1 MEKCPDC
8 GAPDL
13 VHDTH
18 AVSCTYKHRHTT
30 IPAVS
35 GYHCTR
41 CDAVVLDRAGADRYD
56 ELVRQFQRRVDGE
69 LVEPAYIRAVR
80 TELRLEPREA
90 DDLIGSGGNE
100 FACYEA
106 GRVQPHPSTVKLLK
120 LLDRHPELLDELRL
134 DELRLDEPR
143 LDDPQQAGRRREGA
157 ERRGA

>member
-8 GAPDL
+8 GAPDP

-18 AVSCTYKHRHTT
+18 AVSYAYRHRRTT
-30 IPAVS
+30 ISAVS

-80 TELRLEPREA
+80 TRLRLDPREA
-90 DDLIGSGGNE
+90 DDLIGSGASE

-134 DELRLDEPR
+134 DEMKLDDRRQDEPR
-143 LDDPQQAGRRREGA
+143 QGGPRRAKAGRRGA
-157 ERRGA
+157 